1 MHTCQPYRIAIL
13 FLLLSS
19 LLFGSAS
26 VFAEPVRFKPI
37 RAKFIAALGDP
48 EASSGTG
55 AETWGIWHTDPGP
68 RGVWLRMFPMLQATG
83 GYGPSG
89 WKFDKTG
96 WWLDENGLI
105 MEQPQ
110 FPIAPGKYLVTG
122 ERELTTMLTVHEKD
136 AEGKQKWEL
145 EQGALKDVT
154 HLPCRSA
161 LYTPV
166 GTDENSCSP
175 ASAPL
180 PAFKIQPGHPMPEIE
195 GCHKQDYAVLIVI
208 GLPVAES
215 KQTTTN

>member
-1 MHTCQPYRIAIL
+1 MSIQRTLIL
-13 FLLLSS
+13 G
-19 LLFGSAS
+19 LLFTSMLFS
-26 VFAEPVRFKPI
+26 ISHVMAEPVRFKPI

-48 EASSGTG
+48 EASSGIG

-68 RGVWLRMFPMLQATG
+68 RGVWLRMFPMLKASG
-83 GYGPSG
+83 GYAPTG

-105 MEQPQ
+105 MEQPS
-110 FPIAPGKYLVTG
+110 FPLDPGKYLVTG
-122 ERELTTMLTVHEKD
+122 ERELITMLTVHEKD

-161 LYTPV
+161 LYTPAD
-166 GTDENSCSP
+166 GEDSCSP
-175 ASAPL
+175 AAAPL

-195 GCHKQDYAVLIVI
+195 GCNKQDYAVLIVI
-208 GLPVAES
+208 GLPIEEDTEAA
-215 KQTTTN
+215 TN

>member
-1 MHTCQPYRIAIL
+1 MSLQRTLIL
-13 FLLLSS
+13 G
-19 LLFGSAS
+19 LLFTSMLFS
-26 VFAEPVRFKPI
+26 ISHVMAEPVRFKPI

-48 EASSGTG
+48 EASSGIG

-68 RGVWLRMFPMLQATG
+68 RGVWLRMFPMLKASG
-83 GYGPSG
+83 GYAPTG

-105 MEQPQ
+105 MEQPS
-110 FPIAPGKYLVTG
+110 FPLDPGKYLVTG
-122 ERELTTMLTVHEKD
+122 ERELITMLTVHEKD

-161 LYTPV
+161 LYTP
-166 GTDENSCSP
+166 TDGEDSCSP
-175 ASAPL
+175 AAAPL

-195 GCHKQDYAVLIVI
+195 GCNKQDYAVLIVI
-208 GLPVAES
+208 GLPIEEDTEAA
-215 KQTTTN
+215 TN

>member
-1 MHTCQPYRIAIL
+1 MSLQRTLIL
-13 FLLLSS
+13 G
-19 LLFGSAS
+19 LLFTSMLFS
-26 VFAEPVRFKPI
+26 ISHVMAEPVRFKPI

-48 EASSGTG
+48 EASSGIG

-68 RGVWLRMFPMLQATG
+68 RGVWLRMFPMLKASG
-83 GYGPSG
+83 GYAPTG

-105 MEQPQ
+105 MEQPS
-110 FPIAPGKYLVTG
+110 FPLDPGKYLVTG
-122 ERELTTMLTVHEKD
+122 ERELITMLTVHEKD

-161 LYTPV
+161 LYTPAD
-166 GTDENSCSP
+166 GEDSCSP
-175 ASAPL
+175 AAAPL

-195 GCHKQDYAVLIVI
+195 GCNKQDYAVLIVI
-208 GLPVAES
+208 GLPIEEDTEAA
-215 KQTTTN
+215 TN

>member
-1 MHTCQPYRIAIL
+1 MNTKRCSPL
-13 FLLLSS
+13 VLT
-19 LLFGSAS
+19 LLFISMLFSSAS
-26 VFAEPVRFKPI
+26 VFAEPVRFKQI

-68 RGVWLRMFPMLQATG
+68 RGVWLRMFPVLKATG
-83 GYGPSG
+83 GYAPAG

-105 MEQPQ
+105 MEKPQ

-122 ERELTTMLTVHEKD
+122 ERELITMLTVHEKD

-166 GTDENSCSP
+166 EGEAKNSCSP
-175 ASAPL
+175 SAAPL
-180 PAFKIQPGHPMPEIE
+180 PAFKIQPGHPMPEIQ

-208 GLPVAES
+208 GLPVDS
-215 KQTTTN
+215 QQ